1 MGQRTGIKF
10 LKGNMSWQTI
20 VQQNN
25 LDISIIN
32 LQSLEGK
39 SRLDAEYYRPSLLKA
54 NLLCKKNNYLPLGQ
68 LIDEITD
75 YHANGSYEVLRDKV
89 QMSDEPDY
97 ALMIRTIDLEN
108 ENYNRDVKY
117 VSKDAYDFLKK
128 SQVFGGEIIINKIGS
143 AGKPYLMPFLNR
155 KVSLGMNQFLLKIKQ
170 SEIDNYYLYVF
181 LISEI
186 GESLISQKITGAV
199 PLSIDK
205 QSVRDITIPIPSA
218 SFQNKIHSLIEE
230 YQNNKNLAKQ
240 KHSQAEQLLLTD
252 LSLADYI
259 PSDTNTST
267 RNLSDCLAD
276 DRFDA
281 EYWQPKYDEMQ
292 ERVANV
298 AQSKLGQLVNHKK
311 GIEVGSEAY
320 QDEGKN
326 FIRVSDFST
335 FGIEDVE
342 KKISEELYVSL
353 KKSYEP
359 KKGEVLFTKDGT
371 IGLSFALNEDIEGIL
386 SGAFLRLQP
395 KTELNTNYL
404 ALVLN
409 SPYCK
414 AQIERMSGGAIIAHL
429 KPESAMQISI
439 PVLTKE
445 RQLELGE
452 MVIKSLQMRKDA
464 TNLLEKA
471 KRAVEIF
478 VEQDEA
484 QALAY
489 LAV

>member
-1 MGQRTGIKF
+1 M
-10 LKGNMSWQTI
+10 NWQTI

-25 LDISIIN
+25 LAVSSVKYSDLN
-32 LQSLEGK
+32 EET
-39 SRLDAEYYRPSLLKA
+39 RLDAEYHRPEAIRYLELIE
-54 NLLCKKNNYLPLGQ
+54 KKNDKTLADVAKFVVGPF
-68 LIDEITD
+68 
-75 YHANGSYEVLRDKV
+75 GSTVTVD
-89 QMSDEPDY
+89 
-97 ALMIRTIDLEN
+97 
-108 ENYNRDVKY
+108 KY
-117 VSKDAYDFLKK
+117 VDDADYCYVRNLDINSFEINNPEAHIPQELYEKLKQFHIMQNDLLVTVVGTLGKVAIAQEKDTKSIFSCKSTIIRSDSVDPYFL
-128 SQVFGGEIIINKIGS
+128 
-143 AGKPYLMPFLNR
+143 ATFLNSS
-155 KVSLGMNQFLLKIKQ
+155 VGQTLLLRCKR
-170 SEIDNYYLYVF
+170 
-181 LISEI
+181 
-186 GESLISQKITGAV
+186 GAIQEGLNLFDLKTLPV
-199 PLSIDK
+199 A
-205 QSVRDITIPIPSA
+205 IPSEDL
-218 SFQNKIHSLIEE
+218 QIKIRKMIDDAFTYSTKGIDDYRL
-230 YQNNKNLAKQ
+230 
-240 KHSQAEQLLLTD
+240 AEQLLLAD
-252 LSLADYI
+252 LNLADYN
-259 PSDTNTST
+259 PPEVNSST

-281 EYWQPKYDEMQ
+281 EYWQPKYDEIRQ
-292 ERVANV
+292 RVASV
-298 AQSKLGQLVNHKK
+298 PQSKLGQLVNHKK

-320 QDEGKN
+320 QDEGKS

-342 KKISEELYVSL
+342 KKISEELYESL

-359 KKGEVLFTKDGT
+359 KRGEVLFTKDGT

-395 KTELNTNYL
+395 KVDLNTNYL

-439 PVLTKE
+439 PVLSKE

-452 MVIKSLQMRKDA
+452 MVIKSLQMRKEA
-464 TNLLEKA
+464 KNLLEKA
-471 KRAVEIF
+471 KRAVEVF

-489 LAV
+489 LAS